1 MECKEK
7 RNYIYENIH
16 KINTHNQ
23 MIQLMDLNNC
33 KYTQNNNGIFVNL
46 NTLDEEV
53 IDKMYFILYNLID
66 NKESI
71 LTSFQEKEETLKEV
85 LTEIQEK
92 TVEPKIKRDIYLK
105 DFSEEEQS
113 IICQSKKYF

>member
-1 MECKEK
+1 MECKQK

-23 MIQLMDLNNC
+23 IIELMDLNNC
-33 KYTQNNNGIFVNL
+33 KYTHNNNGIFVNL
-46 NTLDEEV
+46 NTLDEEI
-53 IDKMYFILYNLID
+53 IDKMYLILYNLID

-92 TVEPKIKRDIYLK
+92 IAEPKIKRDIYLE
-105 DFSEEEQS
+105 DFSEEEQT

>member
-1 MECKEK
+1 MEYKKK
-7 RNYIYENIH
+7 RDYIYENIH
-16 KINTHNQ
+16 KVNTHNQ
-23 MIQLMDLNNC
+23 LIELMNLNGC

-46 NTLDEEV
+46 NTLDKE
-53 IDKMYFILYNLID
+53 IINKMYLILYNLID

-71 LTSFQEKEETLKEV
+71 LTSFQEKEDTIKEV

-92 TVEPKIKRDIYLK
+92 IVEPKIERDVYLN
-105 DFSEEEQS
+105 DFSEEEQN